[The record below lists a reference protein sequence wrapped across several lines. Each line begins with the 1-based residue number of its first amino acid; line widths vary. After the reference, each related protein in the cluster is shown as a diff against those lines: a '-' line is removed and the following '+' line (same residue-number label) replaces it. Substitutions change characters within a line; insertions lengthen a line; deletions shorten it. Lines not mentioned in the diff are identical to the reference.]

1 MRSRHWEQIKS
12 ETEKS
17 FQHDS
22 NQFTLEQIL
31 NLHL

>member
-1 MRSRHWEQIKS
+1 MHSRHWEQIKY
-12 ETEKS
+12 ETDKN
-17 FQHDS
+17 FDYKS